1 MRCLLPPS
9 FRHPSSFSRCSRFS
23 VASSPSFGA
32 AGDRKLEGKGGGGWC
47 KTKDDSPLLRG
58 KGGGGPTGLSSTQSG
73 ANSRRRRRKGGTKL
87 PMGVRRTKERKKE
100 RGRRPCWL
108 QNGERRK
115 RRKQS
120 TLHGEEWESLE
131 LLLLSYFSSS
141 FWSSFHGP
149 NYCSI
154 GWVVWSSSDPNN
166 FTPGFCGM
174 LYLWFD
180 RRKEITGGFR
190 DSVPMH
196 AKV

>member
-1 MRCLLPPS
+1 MPSPSLFSPPKQLLALLTLLSCFLSLPPS
-9 FRHPSSFSRCSRFS
+9 APPGI
-23 VASSPSFGA
+23 VNW
-32 AGDRKLEGKGGGGWC
+32 KGKGEEGGAKRRMIPLSCGEREGGTDRVVVDSKWC
-47 KTKDDSPLLRG
+47 KLAKEEEEGRN
-58 KGGGGPTGLSSTQSG
+58 KVAHGGPP
-73 ANSRRRRRKGGTKL
+73 N
-87 PMGVRRTKERKKE
+87 ERKKE

-180 RRKEITGGFR
+180 RSKEITGGFR

>member
-87 PMGVRRTKERKKE
+87 PMGVAERKKE
-100 RGRRPCWL
+100 RKGKEAML
-108 QNGERRK
+108 VAK
-115 RRKQS
+115 RGKKEAS
-120 TLHGEEWESLE
+120 ETVNAAWGGVGKFGTSSPFVLLFLFLVFFPWAE
-131 LLLLSYFSSS
+131 LLL
-141 FWSSFHGP
+141 
-149 NYCSI
+149 N
-154 GWVVWSSSDPNN
+154 WV
-166 FTPGFCGM
+166 
-174 LYLWFD
+174 
-180 RRKEITGGFR
+180 GGLEFFR
-190 DSVPMH
+190 P
-196 AKV
+196 